1 MLDHPLQNVFLLNPR
16 NRPIVKGNRKSITI
30 QKGQPITVAVVLL
43 VIVPALLITLLIVA
57 VQSSHMGDIGLILV
71 LFLGAIFAM
80 IGVPVLKIWFAER
93 SRFVGLLRHGQLL
106 PAVLVDVSSKKTF
119 SSTSKSGLSVY
130 YTLTIHY
137 QFKNPAGLL
146 LSGISTRQRNDLLK
160 KTLPEKNTP
169 LAVLYE
175 NDNNYI
181 LL

>member
-1 MLDHPLQNVFLLNPR
+1 VLDQPLQNVFLLNPR

-57 VQSSHMGDIGLILV
+57 VQSSHRGDIGLILV
-71 LFLGAIFAM
+71 LFLGALFAM
-80 IGVPVLKIWFAER
+80 IGVPVLKVWFKDR
-93 SRFVGLLRHGQLL
+93 SRFVGLLRQGQLL
-106 PAVLVDVSSKKTF
+106 PAVLVDANGKKTF

-137 QFKNPAGLL
+137 QFKNPSGQLLAGV
-146 LSGISTRQRNDLLK
+146 STRRRNDLLEK
-160 KTLPEKNTP
+160 PLPEKKTP